1 MRLGGDSDCSLSG
14 VTLNGLLAPLENR
27 ELFAVDADDAV
38 GDAACCVCGGG
49 VSPQIESLQNNR
61 TTNTTKNKLALVND
75 KPSNALLLSECVFP

>member
-38 GDAACCVCGGG
+38 YVVYVSLPRSPPFVVAVGGG
-49 VSPQIESLQNNR
+49 ASRGV
-61 TTNTTKNKLALVND
+61 
-75 KPSNALLLSECVFP
+75 